1 MKKLSIVVATYNR
14 APYLLRTLESLAR
27 QTLSPGLFEILVVN
41 NNSSDNTPEVVAG
54 FAGSHPQLQV
64 RMVTET
70 SQGISYARNCGIAS
84 SVGQYIVFIDDDEEA
99 NPEFAKSY
107 FCFFE
112 NNPGLDAAGGAV
124 VPVYEAPLPAWY
136 SYYIEKMIT
145 GAFDLGDRMVPFRGK
160 RYPGVGN
167 SGFRRRLFDRFGN
180 FNTAL
185 GRSGANPMGGEEKDF
200 FMRVR
205 AQGIRYYYVP
215 GAEIYH
221 LTPASKL
228 TRAYFERLTRMIGVS
243 ERVRTRSEGGVSFP
257 KRLLAEAVKWG
268 GACVFAFGYLCRL
281 QPLKGWYLLRMRWN
295 ITCGLL
301 TGK

>member
-70 SQGISYARNCGIAS
+70 GISYARNCGIAS

-221 LTPASKL
+221 ITPASKL

>member
-99 NPEFAKSY
+99 NPGFAKSY

-145 GAFDLGDRMVPFRGK
+145 GAFDLGDRMGSQK
-160 RYPGVGN
+160 EM
-167 SGFRRRLFDRFGN
+167 L
-180 FNTAL
+180 
-185 GRSGANPMGGEEKDF
+185 
-200 FMRVR
+200 
-205 AQGIRYYYVP
+205 
-215 GAEIYH
+215 
-221 LTPASKL
+221 
-228 TRAYFERLTRMIGVS
+228 
-243 ERVRTRSEGGVSFP
+243 
-257 KRLLAEAVKWG
+257 
-268 GACVFAFGYLCRL
+268 
-281 QPLKGWYLLRMRWN
+281 
-295 ITCGLL
+295 
-301 TGK
+301 

>member
-112 NNPGLDAAGGAV
+112 NNPVWMLPGG
-124 VPVYEAPLPAWY
+124 
-136 SYYIEKMIT
+136 
-145 GAFDLGDRMVPFRGK
+145 
-160 RYPGVGN
+160 
-167 SGFRRRLFDRFGN
+167 RLFRFTKRRCRRG
-180 FNTAL
+180 
-185 GRSGANPMGGEEKDF
+185 
-200 FMRVR
+200 
-205 AQGIRYYYVP
+205 
-215 GAEIYH
+215 
-221 LTPASKL
+221 TPTISRK
-228 TRAYFERLTRMIGVS
+228 
-243 ERVRTRSEGGVSFP
+243 
-257 KRLLAEAVKWG
+257 
-268 GACVFAFGYLCRL
+268 
-281 QPLKGWYLLRMRWN
+281 
-295 ITCGLL
+295 
-301 TGK
+301 

>member
-1 MKKLSIVVATYNR
+1 
-14 APYLLRTLESLAR
+14 
-27 QTLSPGLFEILVVN
+27 
-41 NNSSDNTPEVVAG
+41 
-54 FAGSHPQLQV
+54 
-64 RMVTET
+64 MVTET

-221 LTPASKL
+221 ITPASKL

>member
-107 FCFFE
+107 FCF
-112 NNPGLDAAGGAV
+112 
-124 VPVYEAPLPAWY
+124 
-136 SYYIEKMIT
+136 
-145 GAFDLGDRMVPFRGK
+145 
-160 RYPGVGN
+160 
-167 SGFRRRLFDRFGN
+167 
-180 FNTAL
+180 
-185 GRSGANPMGGEEKDF
+185 
-200 FMRVR
+200 
-205 AQGIRYYYVP
+205 
-215 GAEIYH
+215 
-221 LTPASKL
+221 
-228 TRAYFERLTRMIGVS
+228 
-243 ERVRTRSEGGVSFP
+243 
-257 KRLLAEAVKWG
+257 
-268 GACVFAFGYLCRL
+268 
-281 QPLKGWYLLRMRWN
+281 
-295 ITCGLL
+295 
-301 TGK
+301 

>member
-221 LTPASKL
+221 ITPASKL

-243 ERVRTRSEGGVSFP
+243 ERVRTRSEGG
-257 KRLLAEAVKWG
+257 
-268 GACVFAFGYLCRL
+268 
-281 QPLKGWYLLRMRWN
+281 
-295 ITCGLL
+295 GLL

>member
-136 SYYIEKMIT
+136 SYYIEKM
-145 GAFDLGDRMVPFRGK
+145 VPFRGK

-221 LTPASKL
+221 ITPASKL
-228 TRAYFERLTRMIGVS
+228 TRAYFQRLTRMIGVS